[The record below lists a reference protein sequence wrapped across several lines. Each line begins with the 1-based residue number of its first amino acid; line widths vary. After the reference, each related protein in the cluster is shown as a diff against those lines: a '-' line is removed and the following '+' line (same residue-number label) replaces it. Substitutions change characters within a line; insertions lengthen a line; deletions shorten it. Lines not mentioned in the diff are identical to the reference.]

1 MEFFSIIIKLKN
13 TIVLKIL
20 SIKIKF
26 SINVLLFTS
35 VNTKFLIEIIIF
47 VKKIYFIIVKTSLK
61 KYQTSMSMLY
71 V

>member
-47 VKKIYFIIVKTSLK
+47 VKKIYFIIVKTS
-61 KYQTSMSMLY
+61 
-71 V
+71 

>member
-1 MEFFSIIIKLKN
+1 MY
-13 TIVLKIL
+13 
-20 SIKIKF
+20 
-26 SINVLLFTS
+26 LLFTS